1 MFFFFQTKGWS
12 KEKEILL
19 FNDFEE
25 SYCIIISASN
35 IVGDTFIPSFCHSSQ
50 PSKTGDD
57 LLPHQTAGGVVEYGT
72 DLNLDVATALKSLL
86 ATTKKNLKFIS
97 QHKEFEIYIA
107 TQKECEIYI
116 ATKKEFE
123 IYIATKKEFEIY
135 IATKKEY
142 EIFLPTKKF
151 GCSVVDPITL

>member
-25 SYCIIISASN
+25 SSN
-35 IVGDTFIPSFCHSSQ
+35 TVGDTFIPSFCHSSQ

-97 QHKEFEIYIA
+97 QQEFEIYIA
-107 TQKECEIYI
+107 TQK
-116 ATKKEFE
+116 
-123 IYIATKKEFEIY
+123 
-135 IATKKEY
+135 
-142 EIFLPTKKF
+142 
-151 GCSVVDPITL
+151 